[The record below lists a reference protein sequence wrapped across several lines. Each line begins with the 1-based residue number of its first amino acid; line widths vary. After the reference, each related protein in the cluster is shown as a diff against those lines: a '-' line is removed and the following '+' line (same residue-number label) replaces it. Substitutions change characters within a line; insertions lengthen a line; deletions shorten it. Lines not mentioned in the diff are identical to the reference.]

1 MHLAVLLQKGLI
13 EHRLSLLVV
22 LAKLVQA
29 ELPHVRVLS
38 IGSRSVG
45 VLQMPHLHRLEHVR
59 VVAHSEQVSKPF
71 CPKPCNMTPCEQVDL
86 LLSSPQQRAVTTA
99 EEIAAAQPYP
109 KPRA

>member
-1 MHLAVLLQKGLI
+1 MHLAVLVQKGPI

-45 VLQMPHLHRLEHVR
+45 VAQTQHLHGLMHIHGD
-59 VVAHSEQVSKPF
+59 AYGEQLHPR
-71 CPKPCNMTPCEQVDL
+71 PYNTTPCEQVDL

-109 KPRA
+109 KP